1 MLKRAFVFLIMA
13 VIFLLENKYK
23 TNYDEVLND
32 FAFVFG
38 KEVTV
43 KRRAKTEPRPSE
55 GGGLKF
61 AETLVEARDAQ
72 IDERAREALAF
83 CEAEGYS
90 TDFCVLI
97 DMKIHSGKHRMFV
110 YDFKNMEVER
120 AALVAHGSGKGDKRS
135 TGGEPLF
142 GNEKGSKLTSLGKY
156 RIGARDYSNW
166 GINVHYK
173 LHGLEAGNSNA
184 FERIVVLHSYTPVP
198 SFEIYPV
205 HLPMGWSEGC
215 PVTDDNT
222 MDWLDAK
229 LQSAEKPV
237 LLWIFY

>member
-1 MLKRAFVFLIMA
+1 MLRRAFIFLMIAA
-13 VIFLLENKYK
+13 VFLLENKYK
-23 TNYDEVLND
+23 INYDDILSD
-32 FAFVFG
+32 FAFVLG

-43 KRRAKTEPRPSE
+43 KRQAKTESRPRPDGS
-55 GGGLKF
+55 LKF
-61 AETLVEARDAQ
+61 AEMLVEARDAQ
-72 IDERAREALAF
+72 IDERAQEALAF
-83 CEAEGYS
+83 CEANGYN

-135 TGGEPLF
+135 TEDKPLF
-142 GNEKGSKLTSLGKY
+142 GNEKGSLLTSLGKY
-156 RIGARDYSNW
+156 KIGERDYSNW

-198 SFEIYPV
+198 SFEIYPF
-205 HLPMGWSEGC
+205 HLPMGWSQGC
-215 PVTDDNT
+215 PVTDDKT
-222 MDWLDAK
+222 MAWLDAK